1 MQVDKTKGCHGNK
14 LHMSAVLRATEF
26 IKHME
31 PDQLPINQV
40 MSTKSQEQIK
50 SNRQVKSVAQTVH
63 FLAKQNLSLHGHREG
78 VNPGNF

>member
-31 PDQLPINQV
+31 SDQLPINQV

-50 SNRQVKSVAQTVH
+50 SKTSCEICSSNCTLFGKAEFVFVWSQR
-63 FLAKQNLSLHGHREG
+63 
-78 VNPGNF
+78 